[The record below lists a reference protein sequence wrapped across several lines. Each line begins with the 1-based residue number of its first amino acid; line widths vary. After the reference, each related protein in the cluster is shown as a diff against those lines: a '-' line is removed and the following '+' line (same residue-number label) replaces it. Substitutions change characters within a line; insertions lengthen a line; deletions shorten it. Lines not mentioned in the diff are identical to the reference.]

1 MNFIHDEDGDMTRD
15 NPVRDKSYT
24 FALRVIETVRT
35 LQQRKE
41 YVLSNQLL
49 RAGTSIGANIEEA
62 SASHNIKH

>member
-15 NPVRDKSYT
+15 NPVRGKSYT

-49 RAGTSIGANIEEA
+49 VKTSQMPT
-62 SASHNIKH
+62 KH